1 MHVERDANNCSVAEF
16 IANLNLKMKI
26 IPAIRTLIAGACAA
40 LLVTQLAAADSPRE
54 HLSLDANWKF
64 HLGDDWP
71 DALHLENSGTGSGPA
86 SEKFSDSYWR
96 VVNLPHDW
104 AVELPFDWAADG
116 SHGFKTLGVKYPTN
130 SIAWYRR
137 TFELPKDDEGKRIW
151 LTFDGVFRDATV
163 WVNGWCVRHHEGGYY
178 PFRED
183 ITDVVHFGGKN
194 TIAVRVDA
202 TKSEGW
208 FYEGA
213 GIYRHVWLDKTAPVA
228 IAPDGIFVQS
238 EFENNIPQGSPEIK
252 VEVSLLNTHDQ
263 RRESDGELRNH
274 FARRQIAEAIFRIG
288 KVEAQIA
295 GHREI
300 GNETFLA
307 GSLVAGIAETLQTR
321 HHRFSPTAKSLTK
334 RKPRSASAPW
344 ALTRRTAFC

>member
-1 MHVERDANNCSVAEF
+1 M
-16 IANLNLKMKI
+16 I
-26 IPAIRTLIAGACAA
+26 IKTVSLIRLLLAGACVA
-40 LLVTQLAAADSPRE
+40 LVATQLMAADSPRE
-54 HLSLDANWKF
+54 HLSLDTNWKF

-104 AVELPFDWAADG
+104 AVELPFDPTADG
-116 SHGFKTLGVKYPTN
+116 SHGFKALGKNFPTN

-137 TFELPKDDEGKRIW
+137 TFELPKEDEGKRIW

-183 ITDVVHFGGKN
+183 ITDVLHFGGTN
-194 TIAVRVDA
+194 VIAVRVDA
-202 TKSEGW
+202 TKTEGW

-228 IAPDGIFVQS
+228 ISPDGIFVYS
-238 EFENNIPQGSPEIK
+238 SFKNNVPSGKAEIH
-252 VEVSLLNTHDQ
+252 VEANLLNSLTNEMTAMVNCEIISPDGKSLRQ
-263 RRESDGELRNH
+263 FSESEKLKRESQG
-274 FARRQIAEAIFRIG
+274 
-288 KVEAQIA
+288 A
-295 GHREI
+295 GEI
-300 GNETFLA
+300 GIECFLA
-307 GSLVAGIAETLQTR
+307 GSLVAGIAKTLQAR
-321 HHRFSPTAKSLTK
+321 HDRFRGRQSG
-334 RKPRSASAPW
+334 
-344 ALTRRTAFC
+344 